1 MIDVMVTA
9 ACLLLLPY
17 LLQLLPTTNLP
28 PLSTYSTASTNA
40 PSIFNAADAC
50 RRRCAAACRLPPTVI
65 ARDPVVVVAR
75 DRETREREGESAA
88 VAVAMCNEIRVPTFS
103 AHATINTTAERGVA
117 VATDPK
123 RRTRSERRCQCIGS
137 GGAGERGRTT
147 ATMISGGVL
156 AGKSGRR

>member
-1 MIDVMVTA
+1 MAMIDVMVTA

-88 VAVAMCNEIRVPTFS
+88 VAVAMCNEIRVPTFF
-103 AHATINTTAERGVA
+103 
-117 VATDPK
+117 
-123 RRTRSERRCQCIGS
+123 GS
-137 GGAGERGRTT
+137 CNNQHYGGARR
-147 ATMISGGVL
+147 SG
-156 AGKSGRR
+156 SDR

>member
-1 MIDVMVTA
+1 MAMIDVMVTA

-75 DRETREREGESAA
+75 DRET
-88 VAVAMCNEIRVPTFS
+88 
-103 AHATINTTAERGVA
+103 
-117 VATDPK
+117 
-123 RRTRSERRCQCIGS
+123 S
-137 GGAGERGRTT
+137 G
-147 ATMISGGVL
+147 MILVCCMEED
-156 AGKSGRR
+156 

>member
-1 MIDVMVTA
+1 MAMIDVMVTA

-117 VATDPK
+117 VATGSDGPEANAGVSASVAAVPASEEGRQ
-123 RRTRSERRCQCIGS
+123 RR
-137 GGAGERGRTT
+137 
-147 ATMISGGVL
+147 
-156 AGKSGRR
+156 